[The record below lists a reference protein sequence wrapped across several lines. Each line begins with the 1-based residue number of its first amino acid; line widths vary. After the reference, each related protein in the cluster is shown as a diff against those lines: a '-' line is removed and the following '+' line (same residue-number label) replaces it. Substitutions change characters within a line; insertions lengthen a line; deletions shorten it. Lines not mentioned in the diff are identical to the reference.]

1 MFTFWKK
8 KEKPVIKWW
17 SIIDGLEKVV
27 PVVPAKLKFT
37 HTVKKCVDF
46 RFCVQNAYMETEKR
60 WYKWYKWY
68 RGRKDQ

>member
-1 MFTFWKK
+1 MYQQCTSKK
-8 KEKPVIKWW
+8 TK
-17 SIIDGLEKVV
+17 KVNKNNGV

-68 RGRKDQ
+68 RDRKDQ